1 MKRLIATLL
10 LAIASTTAFSKD
22 LTTIRFGVDP
32 TFAPFESKAADNT
45 LQGFDID
52 LGNAICA
59 QLKAK
64 CVWVETSFD
73 SIIPALKA
81 HKFDAILSAMSINE
95 ARAKQVA
102 FSDKLYLSPS
112 RMIAKAGSP
121 LQPTSESLAGKT
133 IGVAQGTTQEAYA
146 KAKWASKGVNVVSYA
161 NQELIYPELLN
172 GRIDATFTDS
182 VVGDMGFLKTAQG
195 AGYAF
200 AGEPVKDV
208 AFLGEGVGI
217 GIEKSNKAL
226 IDAINSALR
235 AMHENGTYDA
245 IQKKYFS
252 FDIYN
257 G

>member
-1 MKRLIATLL
+1 MKKLIATVI
-10 LAIASTTAFSKD
+10 LAIASTTALSKD
-22 LTTIRFGVDP
+22 LTTLRFGVDP
-32 TFAPFESKAADNT
+32 TFAPFESKSPENE

-52 LGNAICA
+52 LGTAICA
-59 QLKAK
+59 QLKVK
-64 CVWVETSFD
+64 CIWVETSFD

-81 HKFDAILSAMSINE
+81 GKFDAILSAMSMNE
-95 ARAKQVA
+95 ARAKQIA

-112 RMIAKAGSP
+112 RLIAKDQSA
-121 LQPTSESLAGKT
+121 LQPSAESLAGKT
-133 IGVAQGTTQEAYA
+133 VGVAQGTTQEAYA
-146 KAKWASKGVNVVSYA
+146 KAKWAPKGVNVVSYA

-172 GRIDATFTDS
+172 GRIDATFTDA

-195 AGYAF
+195 KGYAF
-200 AGEPVKDV
+200 AGEPVRDT

-217 GIEKSNKAL
+217 GLEKDNKQLIE
-226 IDAINSALR
+226 AINSALR